1 MKTKKLSIYI
11 LIIIHFFGAEIT
23 SQEINDEPNTMDMP
37 ITESPIKSGDIPME
51 LEEDY
56 REDTS
61 VDKTVNKESDNTSI
75 YIKGKATVIDG
86 DTITIDNTKI
96 RFSGI
101 DAPESYY
108 YGMTQYCERPNGKIW
123 ACGKKATA
131 ALKKLI
137 GKHEVECTD
146 EGQDRY
152 GRTLGICYV
161 DEVDLQAEMVKS
173 GMAIAYLR
181 YSRRYENE
189 QNYAK
194 KVKAGMW
201 AGEFQEPEVW
211 RRENRD

>member
-1 MKTKKLSIYI
+1 MNI
-11 LIIIHFFGAEIT
+11 LLILFVFLLGINVSADINGKAKITDGDSIII
-23 SQEINDEPNTMDMP
+23 ND
-37 ITESPIKSGDIPME
+37 I
-51 LEEDY
+51 
-56 REDTS
+56 R
-61 VDKTVNKESDNTSI
+61 
-75 YIKGKATVIDG
+75 
-86 DTITIDNTKI
+86 I
-96 RFSGI
+96 RFTGS
-101 DAPESYY
+101 DAPESYFF
-108 YGMTQYCERPNGKIW
+108 GKTQTCLDANGIEW
-123 ACGKKATA
+123 ECGNAAT
-131 ALKKLI
+131 LKLKQLI
-137 GKHEVECTD
+137 NNQIVRCTD

-201 AGEFQEPEVW
+201 AGEFQEQEGW

>member
-1 MKTKKLSIYI
+1 MTMRI
-11 LIIIHFFGAEIT
+11 LFIFVVSLLGTHASADIIGPAKVT
-23 SQEINDEPNTMDMP
+23 
-37 ITESPIKSGDIPME
+37 
-51 LEEDY
+51 
-56 REDTS
+56 
-61 VDKTVNKESDNTSI
+61 
-75 YIKGKATVIDG
+75 DG
-86 DTITIDNTKI
+86 DTIVINDIRI
-96 RFSGI
+96 RFTGS
-101 DAPESYY
+101 DAPESYFF
-108 YGMTQYCERPNGKIW
+108 GKTQTCLDANGIEW
-123 ACGKKATA
+123 ECGNAAT
-131 ALKKLI
+131 LKLKQLI
-137 GKHEVECTD
+137 NSQIVRCTD

>member
-1 MKTKKLSIYI
+1 MGTNVFAD
-11 LIIIHFFGAEIT
+11 IIGQAKVT
-23 SQEINDEPNTMDMP
+23 
-37 ITESPIKSGDIPME
+37 
-51 LEEDY
+51 
-56 REDTS
+56 
-61 VDKTVNKESDNTSI
+61 
-75 YIKGKATVIDG
+75 DG
-86 DTITIDNTKI
+86 DTIVINDIRI
-96 RFSGI
+96 RFTGS
-101 DAPESYY
+101 DAPESYFF
-108 YGMTQYCERPNGKIW
+108 GKTQTCFDAKGIEW
-123 ACGKKATA
+123 ECGNAAT
-131 ALKKLI
+131 LKLKQLI
-137 GKHEVECTD
+137 NNQIVRCTD

-181 YSRRYENE
+181 YSNKYENE